1 MSSNNTN
8 KISGYP
14 VRPPR
19 RKRSARKLALPAVP
33 VRESKKKRST
43 QTGQKKSKKKRLLI
57 VAREYC
63 KDEKYKKNPHQRKLE
78 SLIFSSGLV
87 TNVLDTTKR
96 GDYTILNNVQV
107 FTKSRPHDSYNLS
120 FKKIL
125 GEGAYGI
132 VYLLTNESMGQIAE
146 ITVKTMSE
154 NDEYQ
159 ISKDLMKSNCDILRV
174 KMIEP
179 EVSIESSTKSSIISS
194 IKMSPKTK
202 ISSKSLTKS
211 LKKSSIRMSPE
222 NSPENSPINYSLN
235 GYSAFMEP
243 ASGSLYDYKK
253 KLSNE
258 QILDIG
264 NQILEQLRCLY
275 NLKSTDRYV
284 YTDLKSK
291 NVLYYDCGDKE
302 NSKKLKVQLGDLG
315 SAVSRFIS
323 KNNYEVISSYPAFEH
338 RDGVGVYEIDINNK
352 EVVNQ
357 VLCYQLG
364 ILLFQLKQ
372 PSASK
377 YFFYTNLSVDTDS
390 NEVFNLFRQLEE
402 IHVGLSYLINPI
414 KEKRPDI
421 LTGGTLEKITEKLD
435 PDLYI

>member
-1 MSSNNTN
+1 
-8 KISGYP
+8 
-14 VRPPR
+14 
-19 RKRSARKLALPAVP
+19 
-33 VRESKKKRST
+33 
-43 QTGQKKSKKKRLLI
+43 
-57 VAREYC
+57 
-63 KDEKYKKNPHQRKLE
+63 
-78 SLIFSSGLV
+78 
-87 TNVLDTTKR
+87 
-96 GDYTILNNVQV
+96 
-107 FTKSRPHDSYNLS
+107 
-120 FKKIL
+120 
-125 GEGAYGI
+125 
-132 VYLLTNESMGQIAE
+132 MGQTAG

-154 NDEYQ
+154 NDEYK
-159 ISKDLMKSNCDILRV
+159 ISKDLIKSNCDILRV

-179 EVSIESSTKSSIISS
+179 EVSIESSRESSIISS
-194 IKMSPKTK
+194 PIISPKTK
-202 ISSKSLTKS
+202 ISPKSS
-211 LKKSSIRMSPE
+211 KKSSMRMSTE
-222 NSPENSPINYSLN
+222 NSPENSPINSSLN

-275 NLKSTDRYV
+275 NLKPTNKYV
-284 YTDLKSK
+284 YTDLKSQ
-291 NVLYYDCGDKE
+291 NVLYYDCGDE
-302 NSKKLKVQLGDLG
+302 QNSKKLKVQLGDLG
-315 SAVSRFIS
+315 SAVSTFIS

-372 PSASK
+372 PSAGK
-377 YFFYTNLSVDTDS
+377 YFLYTNLSVDTHS
-390 NEVFNLFRQLEE
+390 NEVFNLFKKLEE
-402 IHVGLSYLINPI
+402 IHIGLSYLINPI
-414 KEKRPDI
+414 KENRPDI

>member
-1 MSSNNTN
+1 
-8 KISGYP
+8 
-14 VRPPR
+14 
-19 RKRSARKLALPAVP
+19 LALPAVP
-33 VRESKKKRST
+33 VRKSKKKRIT
-43 QTGQKKSKKKRLLI
+43 QTQQKSKKKRLLI

-87 TNVLDTTKR
+87 TNVLDTTER

-107 FTKSRPHDSYNLS
+107 YTKSRPHDSYNLS

-125 GEGAYGI
+125 GKGAYGV
-132 VYLLTNESMGQIAE
+132 VYLLTNESMGQTAE
-146 ITVKTMSE
+146 ITVKTMFE
-154 NDEYQ
+154 NDEYK
-159 ISKDLMKSNCDILRV
+159 ISKDLIKSNCDILRV
-174 KMIEP
+174 KMIKP
-179 EVSIESSTKSSIISS
+179 EVSIKSSPKSSIISS
-194 IKMSPKTK
+194 LKISPKTK
-202 ISSKSLTKS
+202 SSM
-211 LKKSSIRMSPE
+211 RMSPTSSTE
-222 NSPENSPINYSLN
+222 NSPENSPIISSLN

-275 NLKSTDRYV
+275 NLKPTNRYV

-291 NVLYYDCGDKE
+291 NVLYYDCGDE
-302 NSKKLKVQLGDLG
+302 QNSKKLKVQLGDLG
-315 SAVSRFIS
+315 SAVSTFVS

-372 PSASK
+372 PSAGK

-390 NEVFNLFRQLEE
+390 NEVFNLFKQLEE
-402 IHVGLSYLINPI
+402 IHIGLSYLINPI
-414 KEKRPDI
+414 KENRPDI